1 MLDFSTPALD
11 LEFPVRRNF
20 VYFNHAALSPLPRR
34 VAEAITAHVENTRD
48 RGAADWRKWF
58 ATIERTR
65 EKAARLLGA
74 DRSEVAF
81 LPSTSW
87 ALNLTARSLVWAPG
101 DNVVGDDME
110 FPSNSLPWKLL
121 ENVGVEYRA
130 AANKSGRITLEDLAR
145 KVDSGTRVVAVSWVA
160 FHNGFVY
167 PLEEIG
173 GFCRERGILFVVD
186 AIQGLGALPLDVSKT
201 PVDVLA
207 ADAHKWL
214 LGQEGCTVFY
224 VREAV
229 RDRLPTIF
237 GGWWNTKADESG
249 GGFLGERLE
258 FYRSARRYEPG
269 SLPTAQIAGLEA
281 AIDVLTEFGIE
292 TVQNRI
298 LQTVGHLRAGLVS
311 RQWRIMT
318 PEPLASGILAAVP
331 PSSDSRTMAKAL
343 EQRGVIVA
351 PREGAVRFSPHFYND
366 QQEVERVLQAID
378 ATR

>member
-11 LEFPVRRNF
+11 REFPVRRNF
-20 VYFNHAALSPLPRR
+20 VYFNHAAVGPLPRR
-34 VAEAITAHVENTRD
+34 VADAITAHVENARD
-48 RGAADWRKWF
+48 RGAADWRKWY
-58 ATIERTR
+58 ATIERAR
-65 EKAARLLGA
+65 EKAARFLGA
-74 DRSEVAF
+74 DRSEIAL

-87 ALNLTARSLVWAPG
+87 ALNLTARSLAWAPG

-130 AANKSGRITLEDLAR
+130 AANQAGRITLEDLAR
-145 KVDSGTRVVAVSWVA
+145 RVDSRTRVVAVSWVA

-167 PLEEIG
+167 PIDEIG
-173 GFCRERGILFVVD
+173 RFCRERGILFVVD
-186 AIQGLGALPLDVSKT
+186 AIQGLGALALDLTKT

-229 RDRLPTIF
+229 RDRLPVTF
-237 GGWWNTKADESG
+237 GGWWNTKGEESEK
-249 GGFLGERLE
+249 GFLGELE
-258 FYRSARRYEPG
+258 FYKSARRYEPG

-281 AIDVLTEFGIE
+281 AIDLLTEAGME
-292 TVQNRI
+292 TVRSRI
-298 LQTVGHLRAGLVS
+298 LQTVEKLAEGLAA
-311 RQWRIMT
+311 RGWRITT
-318 PEPLASGILAAVP
+318 PEPFSSGILAAVP
-331 PSSDSRTMAKAL
+331 PESDPRAVAKAL
-343 EQRGVIVA
+343 EERGIIVA

-366 QQEVERVLQAID
+366 TDEAERLLAAID
-378 ATR
+378 QIG

>member
-11 LEFPVRRNF
+11 REFPIRRNF

-48 RGAADWRKWF
+48 RGAADWRKWY
-58 ATIERTR
+58 AAIERTR
-65 EKAARLLGA
+65 EKAAHLLGA
-74 DRSEVAF
+74 DRSEIAF

-87 ALNLTARSLVWAPG
+87 ALNLTARSLAWAPG

-145 KVDSGTRVVAVSWVA
+145 KVDSRTRVVAVSWVA

-173 GFCRERGILFVVD
+173 RFCRERGILFVVD
-186 AIQGLGALPLDVSKT
+186 AIQGLGALPLDLSKT

-229 RDRLPTIF
+229 RDRLPAIF
-237 GGWWNTKADESG
+237 GGWWNTKGEESEK
-249 GGFLGERLE
+249 GFLVERLE

-281 AIDVLTEFGIE
+281 AIDLLTEVGIE
-292 TVQNRI
+292 TAQNRI
-298 LQTVGHLRAGLVS
+298 LQTVRKLAEGLAS
-311 RQWRIMT
+311 RDWRITT
-318 PEPLASGILAAVP
+318 PGPLASGILAAAP

-343 EQRGVIVA
+343 EERGIIVA

-366 QQEVERVLQAID
+366 QQEVQRVLQALD